1 MIDDHAERT
10 DRLQRAL
17 AEAWLQRPEIL
28 NVPGRSLACK
38 IDPFYY
44 LALHPGF
51 LDFLAKAG
59 GMFRR
64 NVAAALVRTGNLLT
78 APRDKSPAIRLHL
91 LWGDAGEQN
100 GRLDVN
106 FIHNSFIDRGLK
118 LYARREEELP
128 ISGLR
133 VHASERE
140 TVARFL
146 EGKTEL
152 QALAFG
158 E

>member
-1 MIDDHAERT
+1 MDDHVERV

-17 AEAWLQRPEIL
+17 AQSWLERPELL
-28 NVPGRSLACK
+28 NVPGVSLACK
-38 IDPFYY
+38 VDPCYY

-59 GMFRR
+59 GMFHKK
-64 NVAAALVRTGNLLT
+64 VIAALVRTGNMLMM
-78 APRDKSPAIRLHL
+78 PGKGGHIVRLRL
-91 LWGDAGEQN
+91 VWGASVEQN

-106 FIHNSFIDRGLK
+106 FIHNSFIDRALK
-118 LYARREEELP
+118 LYAKQDAELP

-133 VHASERE
+133 IHSLERE
-140 TVARFL
+140 RVTTFL
-146 EGKTEL
+146 QGKTEL

-158 E
+158 Q

>member
-17 AEAWLQRPEIL
+17 AEEWLQRPEIL

-44 LALHPGF
+44 LAVHPGF
-51 LDFLAKAG
+51 LDFLAKIG

-64 NVAAALVRTGNLLT
+64 NVLASLIHTGNLLT
-78 APRDKSPAIRLHL
+78 AQADKSPAIRLHL
-91 LWGDAGEQN
+91 LWGDAGEQD

-118 LYARREEELP
+118 LYARSESELP

-133 VHASERE
+133 IHASERDV
-140 TVARFL
+140 VASFL

-152 QALAFG
+152 QSLAFG